1 MLSQKLESLLKSFS
15 RAEQEQFLSFL
26 RSPFFNENEDLVHL
40 FELLRPYL
48 RPEASESDK
57 HAIWKSLFP
66 EKKFDDAKLRLLCSK
81 MTYLAFDFLKIAQQ
95 SPTSA
100 QQLDLLKILHERN
113 LEKHTS
119 SLLKKMQSENADATL
134 QDKRYHLSQFET
146 HQFIFQQAEE
156 KSKTDVGDVKMLEKA
171 DFHLDCF
178 FFSQKLKNYC
188 DLLDYTKSRT
198 TSTTIYFPE
207 KLLELIEQG
216 GYLKEPA
223 VKAYYLVLNL
233 LQKPEEEQHF
243 HALKDMLAQSK
254 PYFEANE
261 LRALYLYLMNYCIDS
276 KINKGFSRYFEELF
290 QIYQLTIQEDI
301 LLDQGVLPVQDYK
314 NIITVG
320 LQVKAFAWV
329 EAFIQSYTAKLLPEH
344 QENALIYNLAKVYFH
359 QEQYEKVI
367 EQLQEVEYSNLIY
380 ALGGKLLL
388 LRTYFETGEYLALD
402 SLIDSFRIYLHRNQ
416 QISREVR
423 QQYLNLLRYIRKI
436 SNLPPGDKSALA
448 KIRQQAQECK
458 SMAAKG
464 WVLEKIEELM

>member
-1 MLSQKLESLLKSFS
+1 MESLLETFSKS
-15 RAEQEQFLSFL
+15 EQEQFLSFL

-40 FELLRPYL
+40 FEVLKPYL
-48 RPEASESDK
+48 NNAAAESDK
-57 HAIWKSLFP
+57 KVIWKELFP
-66 EKKFDDAKLRLLCSK
+66 GKKFDDAKLRLLCSK
-81 MTYLAFDFLKIAQQ
+81 MTYLAFDFLKTARQ
-95 SPTSA
+95 SSLSS
-100 QQLDLLKILHERN
+100 QQLDLLKILRQRK
-113 LEKHTS
+113 LDKHSS
-119 SLLKKMQSENADATL
+119 SLLKKMQAEISDSTL
-134 QDKRYHLSQFET
+134 QDKSHHLLQFET

-156 KSKTDVGDVKMLEKA
+156 KSKTDAGDVKMLEKA

-178 FFSQKLKNYC
+178 FFSQKLKNFC

-198 TSTTIYFPE
+198 TSTTIYFPDS
-207 KLLELIEQG
+207 LLELIEQG
-216 GYLKEPA
+216 GYLQEPA

-243 HALKDMLAQSK
+243 HALKAMLAESK
-254 PYFEANE
+254 PYFEPKE

-290 QIYQLTIQEDI
+290 QIYQLTIQEEI
-301 LLDQGVLPVQDYK
+301 LLDHDILPVQDYK

-329 EAFIQSYTAKLLPEH
+329 EAFIQTYTEKLQPEH
-344 QENALIYNLAKVYFH
+344 QENALAYNLAKVYFH

-367 EQLQEVEYSNLIY
+367 EQLREVEYSNLIY

-423 QQYLNLLRYIRKI
+423 QQYLNLLRYIKKI
-436 SNLPPGDKSALA
+436 SNLPPGDKSVLL
-448 KIRQQAQECK
+448 KIKQQVQDCK

-464 WVLEKIEELM
+464 WVLEKVEELM